1 MSDYDKGF
9 VRLLCQL
16 TLCPSLSKPQFQ
28 ACFADLA
35 TLGDN
40 HYVGVI
46 EDPISGCILASGSVL
61 IERKF
66 IRGGGKVG
74 HIEDVVVDKAAR
86 RIQLG
91 QRIVDH
97 LVHYAKTVGCYKVI
111 LDCKPDLRE
120 FYKKCGFVESNVQMA
135 LYF

>member
-1 MSDYDKGF
+1 
-9 VRLLCQL
+9 
-16 TLCPSLSKPQFQ
+16 
-28 ACFADLA
+28 
-35 TLGDN
+35 
-40 HYVGVI
+40 VI
-46 EDPISGCILASGSVL
+46 EDPISGCIFASGSVL